1 SYATVKEAVKIKTGE
16 KFAVKMISKKLMR
29 GREYMIL
36 NEIDILKKIS
46 QGHKNILSLW
56 DYFETPNN
64 LYLVMDLCTGGEL
77 FDRICDVGQ
86 FYEKDAAKIILTVL
100 DPVRYL
106 HGLNVVHRDI
116 KPENLLFKSRDQN
129 SDLLIADFGLSKI
142 LDPGSGDEYL
152 RTTCGTPGYMAPEV
166 VLKKGHGKP
175 VDMWSIG
182 VMAYFLLCGYMPFE
196 SAANVVEIENVLNG
210 VYTFDEM
217 YWKDVS
223 LAVDPQQRMTVERA
237 LNHPWI
243 TNSNAAPAKD
253 LFPNV
258 RKGFNAR
265 KTFKKAIDVVKA
277 VNKLSS
283 TQLSVRT
290 KSNNSANPSPL
301 YGTAEY
307 QTGSSGN
314 DFLAVQGPYMG
325 GLSPLPLSENN
336 SMDDVRI
343 ETDSHSHVEKH

>member
-1 SYATVKEAVKIKTGE
+1 
-16 KFAVKMISKKLMR
+16 MISKKLMR

-77 FDRICDVGQ
+77 FDRFDLPSNRRICDVGQ

-152 RTTCGTPGYMAPEV
+152 RTTCGTPG
-166 VLKKGHGKP
+166 
-175 VDMWSIG
+175 
-182 VMAYFLLCGYMPFE
+182 LCGYMPFE

-223 LAVDPQQRMTVERA
+223 LAARDFISHLLVVDPQQRMTVERA